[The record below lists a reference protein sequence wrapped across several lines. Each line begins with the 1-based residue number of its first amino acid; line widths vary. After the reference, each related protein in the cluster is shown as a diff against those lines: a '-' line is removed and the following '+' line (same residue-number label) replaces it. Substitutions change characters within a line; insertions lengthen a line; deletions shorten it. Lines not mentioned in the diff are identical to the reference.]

1 MQSVSQAIQAL
12 LPTAD
17 IAAELDEP
25 ASCLSS
31 KHQARQGGKSC
42 AEVFVAEVF
51 LAEAFVAE
59 VFVAEMFVA
68 EMFVAEAFIAEALV
82 TEVFVALLRTTG
94 WMSCRTGLPTSRM
107 EMV

>member
-68 EMFVAEAFIAEALV
+68 EAFIAEALV